1 MMDMLGGLYA
11 LFFCLLLIKL
21 ANVIRNSFLNEDFRQ
36 SFVKILVNPSRI
48 HCVLCLSLTK
58 ICNSKN
64 LRPESEDFLL
74 NFWMLRTKKGW
85 RLSRAKRRK
94 DLKKNSFRLFRII
107 LANLISDFYTNL
119 INYIFYNNYI
129 IKSRFFKKKYSVCG
143 DRRCISDT

>member
-1 MMDMLGGLYA
+1 MKTRRSNPTQH
-11 LFFCLLLIKL
+11 KL
-21 ANVIRNSFLNEDFRQ
+21 ARVIRNSFLNADFRH
-36 SFVKILVNPSRI
+36 SVVKILVNPSRI

-129 IKSRFFKKKYSVCG
+129 IKSRLFNKEIQRLWGQTLHS
-143 DRRCISDT
+143 RCIV